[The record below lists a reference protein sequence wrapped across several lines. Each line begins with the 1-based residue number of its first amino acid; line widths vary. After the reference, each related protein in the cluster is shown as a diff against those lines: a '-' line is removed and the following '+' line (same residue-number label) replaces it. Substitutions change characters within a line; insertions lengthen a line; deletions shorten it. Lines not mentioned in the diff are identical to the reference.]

1 MNLYDL
7 FIYHIPCIPMFT
19 LIDYWMLWLPLVEN
33 VYEWKFMIDSLG
45 MSGDPPNEELV
56 TKTLV
61 GPSELA

>member
-1 MNLYDL
+1 
-7 FIYHIPCIPMFT
+7 MFT

-33 VYEWKFMIDSLG
+33 VYEWKFMIDILG
-45 MSGDPPNEELV
+45 MSGDPPYEELV